1 MIMALWTTTELKTGT
16 LFGLLWGL
24 LDFMLGGIDA
34 PIMALS
40 CLIML
45 DFLTGVTAAYKNAEL
60 NSRTGGV
67 GLMRKAGIFVCI
79 IIAYLLDMAT
89 GLMMFRGMVIT
100 GFAII
105 EVMSLVENLDRMGY
119 GEIIPLFLRLHLQK
133 IAAEKNL
140 KIKEYDEK

>member
-1 MIMALWTTTELKTGT
+1 MVLWTTTELKTGT

-45 DFLTGVTAAYKNAEL
+45 DFLTGITAAYKNAEL
-60 NSRTGGV
+60 NSRKGGA
-67 GLMRKAGIFVCI
+67 GLMRKVGIFVCI
-79 IIAYLLDMAT
+79 IIAYLLDTAT

-105 EVMSLVENLDRMGY
+105 EVMSLVENFDRMGY
-119 GEIIPLFLRLHLQK
+119 GELIPLFLRVHLQK

-140 KIKEYDEK
+140 KAKEFDEK

>member
-1 MIMALWTTTELKTGT
+1 MVLWTTTELKTGT

-60 NSRTGGV
+60 NSRTGGA

>member
-1 MIMALWTTTELKTGT
+1 MIMALWTTTELKAGT

-119 GEIIPLFLRLHLQK
+119 GEIIPSFLRLHLQK

>member
-1 MIMALWTTTELKTGT
+1 MALWTTTELKAGT

-89 GLMMFRGMVIT
+89 GLMRFRGMVIT

-119 GEIIPLFLRLHLQK
+119 GEIIPSFLRLHLQK

>member
-1 MIMALWTTTELKTGT
+1 MALWTTTELKTGT

-119 GEIIPLFLRLHLQK
+119 GEIIPSFLRLHLQK

>member
-1 MIMALWTTTELKTGT
+1 MVLWTATEIRTGT
-16 LFGLLWGL
+16 IFGLLWGL
-24 LDFMLGGIDA
+24 LDLMLGGIDA

-60 NSRTGGV
+60 NSRTGGA

-79 IIAYLLDMAT
+79 ILAYLLDTAT

-105 EVMSLVENLDRMGY
+105 EVMSLVENFDRMGY
-119 GEIIPLFLRLHLQK
+119 GDMIPVFLRVHLQK

-140 KIKEYDEK
+140 KVKEFDDK

>member
-1 MIMALWTTTELKTGT
+1 MALWTTTELKAGT

-24 LDFMLGGIDA
+24 LYFMLGGIDA

-60 NSRTGGV
+60 NSRTGGA

-119 GEIIPLFLRLHLQK
+119 GEIIPSFLRLHLQK

>member
-1 MIMALWTTTELKTGT
+1 MVLWTTTELKTGT
-16 LFGLLWGL
+16 LFGLLWGM
-24 LDFMLGGIDA
+24 LDLMLGGIDA

>member
-1 MIMALWTTTELKTGT
+1 MVLWTTTELKTGT

-24 LDFMLGGIDA
+24 LNLMLGGIDA
-34 PIMALS
+34 PILALS
-40 CLIML
+40 GLIML
-45 DFLTGVTAAYKNAEL
+45 DFLTGITAAYKNAEL
-60 NSRTGGV
+60 NSRTGAA

-79 IIAYLLDMAT
+79 IIAYLLDTAT

-105 EVMSLVENLDRMGY
+105 EVMSLVENFDRMGY
-119 GEIIPLFLRLHLQK
+119 GEIIPVFLRIHLQK

-140 KIKEYDEK
+140 KVKESDDK

>member
-1 MIMALWTTTELKTGT
+1 MVLWTTTELKTGT

-60 NSRTGGV
+60 NSRTGGA

-79 IIAYLLDMAT
+79 IIAYLLDTAT
-89 GLMMFRGMVIT
+89 GLMMF
-100 GFAII
+100 
-105 EVMSLVENLDRMGY
+105 
-119 GEIIPLFLRLHLQK
+119 
-133 IAAEKNL
+133 
-140 KIKEYDEK
+140 

>member
-1 MIMALWTTTELKTGT
+1 MALWTTTELKTGT

-105 EVMSLVENLDRMGY
+105 EVMSLVENFDRMGY
-119 GEIIPLFLRLHLQK
+119 GDMIPLFLRVHLQK
-133 IAAEKNL
+133 IAEEKKLIN
-140 KIKEYDEK
+140 KEEEN

>member
-1 MIMALWTTTELKTGT
+1 MALWTTTELKAGT

-119 GEIIPLFLRLHLQK
+119 GEIIPSFLRLHLQK

>member
-1 MIMALWTTTELKTGT
+1 MALWTTTELKAGT

>member
-1 MIMALWTTTELKTGT
+1 MVLWTTTELKTGT

-24 LDFMLGGIDA
+24 LDLMLGGIDA
-34 PIMALS
+34 PILALS
-40 CLIML
+40 GLIML
-45 DFLTGVTAAYKNAEL
+45 DFLTGITAAYKNAEL
-60 NSRTGGV
+60 NSRTGAA

-79 IIAYLLDMAT
+79 IIAYLLDTAT

-105 EVMSLVENLDRMGY
+105 EVMSLVENFDRMGY
-119 GEIIPLFLRLHLQK
+119 GEIIPVFLRIHLQK

-140 KIKEYDEK
+140 KVKEPDDK

>member
-1 MIMALWTTTELKTGT
+1 MALWTTTELKTGT
-16 LFGLLWGL
+16 LFGLLWGM
-24 LDFMLGGIDA
+24 LDLMLGGIDA

-60 NSRTGGV
+60 NSRIGGA

-79 IIAYLLDMAT
+79 IIAYLLDTAT

-105 EVMSLVENLDRMGY
+105 EVMSLVENFDRMGY
-119 GEIIPLFLRLHLQK
+119 GDMIPVFLRVHLQK

-140 KIKEYDEK
+140 KVKEFDDK

>member
-1 MIMALWTTTELKTGT
+1 MVLWTTTELKAGT

-79 IIAYLLDMAT
+79 IIAYLLDTAT

-105 EVMSLVENLDRMGY
+105 EVMSLVENFDRMGY
-119 GEIIPLFLRLHLQK
+119 GEMIPLFLRVHLQK

-140 KIKEYDEK
+140 KVKESDDK

>member
-1 MIMALWTTTELKTGT
+1 MALWTTTELKTGT

-60 NSRTGGV
+60 NSRTGAT

-79 IIAYLLDMAT
+79 IIAYLLDTAT

-105 EVMSLVENLDRMGY
+105 EVMSLVENFDRMGY
-119 GEIIPLFLRLHLQK
+119 GELIPVFLRVHLQK

-140 KIKEYDEK
+140 KAKEFDEK